1 MVASNGKSCDAEHAF
16 DMFVAFASNG
26 RSQMYQRK
34 DLVVLA
40 SFLLVSVTIA
50 AKKNPPPPPPPPP
63 SASPAKERESR
74 QALVITEIMYDPQ
87 SGETDDA
94 QTEWVELLNRG
105 AQPANLKGLQITSG
119 VRGKIHEPKQRFVL
133 GDVTIA
139 PNEHAVIGIGA
150 ASCYAALKLPPF
162 AAYCGEAK
170 YAWLTNTGDSIAIR
184 DDHGHII
191 DEVVYETESPWPAA
205 NRAGGSIQFIAPT
218 GEDPTKANDD
228 PKNWVASNGNNSDEF
243 KGHGRGTPGAPPK
256 SADAAATTQPI
267 VARQKEGPK

>member
-1 MVASNGKSCDAEHAF
+1 MLVAATSPKRERAPKE
-16 DMFVAFASNG
+16 
-26 RSQMYQRK
+26 
-34 DLVVLA
+34 
-40 SFLLVSVTIA
+40 
-50 AKKNPPPPPPPPP
+50 PPPPPPS
-63 SASPAKERESR
+63 SASPAKEREPQPRPS
-74 QALVITEIMYDPQ
+74 LVITEIMYDPQ

-105 AQPANLKGLQITSG
+105 AQPVNLKGLQITSG

-139 PNEHAVIGIGA
+139 AGEHAVIGIGA
-150 ASCYAALKLPPF
+150 ASCYASLKLPPF

-170 YAWLTNTGDSIAIR
+170 YAWLVNTGDSIAIR

-191 DEVVYETESPWPAA
+191 DEVVYETESPWPPA

-228 PKNWVASNGNNSDEF
+228 PKNWVASNANNSDEF
-243 KGHGRGTPGAPPK
+243 KGHGRGTPGAAPK
-256 SADAAATTQPI
+256 SNDDATTQP
-267 VARQKEGPK
+267 VAAKKK